1 MMIIIIIIIIIIIP
15 VLCCAVLYCAVRAG
29 LYTLA
34 IKHMVNLVYALVQGV
49 GVTLPC
55 VQLFRRFCFLEV
67 SDPSKNMTREILDLI
82 LVRCY

>member
-1 MMIIIIIIIIIIIP
+1 MDDHP
-15 VLCCAVLYCAVRAG
+15 CAVLCCAVRAG

-34 IKHMVNLVYALVQGV
+34 IKHMVNLVFALIQGV